1 MLNERLDFKNVRIEH
16 VLQAINGVSLKGK
29 SQQETF
35 SLIKESGKTA
45 KITIV
50 RDNIDE
56 QQQAT
61 TMTSSKVDHPVNR
74 NPSNSLEDEL
84 EKSGVR
90 ISKR

>member
-1 MLNERLDFKNVRIEH
+1 M
-16 VLQAINGVSLKGK
+16 SLKGK

-45 KITIV
+45 RITVV
-50 RDNIDE
+50 RDSIDDP
-56 QQQAT
+56 
-61 TMTSSKVDHPVNR
+61 MTSSKLDNPSVNR